1 MFSSLRF
8 VGSRRVR
15 AGGLRLG
22 LALGLVS
29 VVLPVPAEAR
39 QGGDFPDY
47 RGPPAAGQQLPDITE
62 HVDVAWDWVADGFDA
77 FSAGDEGRTRSSLNR
92 AREILDEALAVN
104 PHSRDAAVGLGIVYF
119 YQAYYVDGRGYPRA
133 IEFLTRIL
141 EADPYAADAARYLAN
156 AYAQQGDSKNARYY
170 ATYVETVSTDAELH
184 REMADL
190 VRPFEEAF
198 LEGWYQYEDYYGRP
212 EARVTTF
219 NPQTFQVETI
229 VQVTP
234 QFEMSLAQQGLAQM
248 GGSAAPA
255 FDPELQ
261 SYLQRLVD
269 KLEAG
274 STGPPIH
281 NVVDVIDSP
290 EPNAAALPG
299 RILVNTG
306 LVRFADSEAELV
318 AVLAHE
324 LGHVYAHH
332 AARLTVSEIRSRM
345 TASALL
351 SLVKVENELYRQLI
365 DIGVDVGINLLLKGY
380 SRQFETEADRYAT
393 HIAFN
398 AGYNPTYMTSLF
410 VRLYQINPNTPFR
423 LTATHPPTSERI
435 ERTTRYLEDFP
446 LGREMQVD
454 SREFTEIK
462 RRLGG

>member
-1 MFSSLRF
+1 MSSF
-8 VGSRRVR
+8 VRGVRPLGALALSFACAVLPAR
-15 AGGLRLG
+15 AG
-22 LALGLVS
+22 AMQ
-29 VVLPVPAEAR
+29 A
-39 QGGDFPDY
+39 GGFPDY
-47 RGPPAAGQQLPDITE
+47 RGPPASSAGLADVTE

-77 FSAGDEGRTRSSLNR
+77 VSAGDERRTRSSLQR
-92 AREILDEALAVN
+92 AQDIFEEALAAN
-104 PHSRDAAVGLGIVYF
+104 PHSREAAVGLGVVFF
-119 YQAYYVDGRGYPRA
+119 YQSYYLDARGYPHA

-156 AYAQQGDSKNARYY
+156 AYAQRGDARNARYY
-170 ATYVETVSTDAELH
+170 AMYVESVSTDAELH
-184 REMADL
+184 REMAEL
-190 VRPFEEAF
+190 VRPFEDAF
-198 LEGWYQYEDYYGRP
+198 LEGWYQYADYYERP

-234 QFEMSLAQQGLAQM
+234 QFEMSLAQQGLARL
-248 GGSAAPA
+248 GSAAAPA
-255 FDPELQ
+255 SDPELQ
-261 SYLQRLVD
+261 AYLQRLVD

-274 STGPPIH
+274 SPGPPIH
-281 NVVDVIDSP
+281 NVVEVLDSP

-380 SRQFETEADRYAT
+380 SRQYESEADRYAT

-398 AGYNPTYMTSLF
+398 AGYNPTFMTSLF
-410 VRLYQINPNTPFR
+410 VRLYQLDPSTPFR

-454 SREFTEIK
+454 SREFGEIK